1 MRYAANRL
9 TRDEYLI
16 GPTERQPE
24 SRWYV
29 IQSKPRK
36 EAFAGANL
44 ENQGFRIFLPKVRKT
59 VRHARRTRK
68 VEVALFPRYLFVA
81 LDLSW
86 QRWRSVSGTLGVS
99 HFITDGSLPLPAP
112 HGLIED
118 LIATADRAG
127 VVDLSRSLTRGQGV
141 RLLDGPF
148 AGQIGRLVD
157 LDEAG
162 RAKVLLHILGAQR
175 EISVAPSVLAPA
187 EDQARRP

>member
-68 VEVALFPRYLFVA
+68 VEVALFRA
-81 LDLSW
+81 ISLSHSTF
-86 QRWRSVSGTLGVS
+86 R
-99 HFITDGSLPLPAP
+99 GS
-112 HGLIED
+112 
-118 LIATADRAG
+118 AG
-127 VVDLSRSLTRGQGV
+127 
-141 RLLDGPF
+141 
-148 AGQIGRLVD
+148 
-157 LDEAG
+157 
-162 RAKVLLHILGAQR
+162 
-175 EISVAPSVLAPA
+175 APSPA
-187 EDQARRP
+187 RSAYRTS